1 VNRASLGHAAASDGV
16 QQRRSGDT
24 IRRYRAT
31 SPAST
36 AHHDL
41 AECRRSAGC
50 MIRGKAS
57 LVPVAFGH
65 PRADEIPNLGKACY
79 SGYFPS
85 ERPPRADA
93 GAAPACSSLTQ
104 IDCAAGRVCQ
114 AADARAVL
122 LSMRETSQ
130 ARRGILQRPVLL
142 AVLVLGKPQRVRAAG
157 RGPCL
162 RGHLQRRGLTA
173 PRSLRG
179 TQPPLWTASAA

>member
-1 VNRASLGHAAASDGV
+1 MNRASLGHAAASDGV

-24 IRRYRAT
+24 IRRYHAT

-57 LVPVAFGH
+57 L
-65 PRADEIPNLGKACY
+65 
-79 SGYFPS
+79 